1 MSLAVTPHVTDTA
14 GIPTARFEVH
24 ETHTGL
30 VVLAGD
36 RAYKAKKPV
45 VTDFLDFSTRER
57 REHACLREI
66 ELNRRLAADSYLG
79 LAHLVEPAGGP
90 GEPVIEM
97 RRYPDAERLATIVA
111 GGRPAKGHLDAIA
124 QQLSRLH
131 ADSPHGDEIN
141 TAGRRTAVVARWEE
155 NLAEL
160 SRRARALDAV
170 GSIALISRLF
180 RQYVDGRAALFDERI
195 NQCRIVDGH
204 GDLQAGDIFCTSDG
218 PVILDCLEFDD
229 QLRYVD
235 GIDDA
240 AFLAMDLQFR
250 GADELA
256 HHFLAGYRLASG
268 DTAPPSLAYFYCA
281 YRAIVR
287 AKVDCIRME
296 QGDAAG
302 GPDAMRHLELA
313 IRNLRAATVR
323 LILVGGAPGTG
334 KSTVARVLATTIA
347 AQLISSDDV
356 RAELRAGGWLDGP
369 AGQYGAGRYNHEQVE
384 LVYREMLKRAGS
396 LLAQGSSVILDAT
409 WRDTDMRR
417 HARTVGREH
426 SCPMVEIECS
436 APLGITQERIRNRHD
451 STSEV
456 TAEIAAELA
465 KEPVSWPEAHRVDT
479 TGPLSASVE
488 AAAAVCRCA
497 L

>member
-1 MSLAVTPHVTDTA
+1 MSLAVTPDAADTVVPA
-14 GIPTARFEVH
+14 ARIEVH

-57 REHACLREI
+57 RERACLREI

-79 LAHLVEPAGGP
+79 LAHLVAPAGGP

-97 RRYPDAERLATIVA
+97 RRYPDAERLATMVA
-111 GGRPAKGHLDAIA
+111 KGIPVEGHLDAIA
-124 QQLSRLH
+124 KQLSRLH
-131 ADSPHGDEIN
+131 ADSPHNEEISA
-141 TAGRRTAVVARWEE
+141 AGRRPAVVARWEQ

-160 SRRARALDAV
+160 GHRAAVLDAA

-180 RQYVDGRAALFDERI
+180 RQYIGGRAELFEQRVK
-195 NQCRIVDGH
+195 QHRIVDGH
-204 GDLQAGDIFCTSDG
+204 GDLQAGDIFCTADG
-218 PVILDCLEFDD
+218 PVVLDCLEFDD

-250 GADELA
+250 GAGELA
-256 HHFLAGYRLASG
+256 DRFLTDYRLAA
-268 DTAPPSLAYFYCA
+268 DDAAPPTLAYFYCA

-296 QGDAAG
+296 QGDAA
-302 GPDAMRHLELA
+302 ARSRALRHLELA
-313 IRNLRAATVR
+313 IKNLRAATVR

-334 KSTVARVLATTIA
+334 KTTVSRELAVAVT
-347 AQLISSDDV
+347 AQVISSDDV
-356 RAELRAGGWLDGP
+356 RAELHGAGRLGGP
-369 AGQYGAGRYNHEQVE
+369 AGQYGAGRYSREQVE
-384 LVYREMLKRAGS
+384 RVYREMLTRAGL
-396 LLAQGSSVILDAT
+396 LLAQGYSVILDAT
-409 WRDTDMRR
+409 WRDAEVRQ
-417 HARTVGREH
+417 HARALAHDH
-426 SCPMVEIECS
+426 SCPIVELECS
-436 APLGITQERIRNRHD
+436 APLPVAQDRIRHRRGG
-451 STSEV
+451 TSEV
-456 TAEIAAELA
+456 TAEIAAAVA
-465 KEPVSWPEAHRVDT
+465 KEPFSWPEAHRLDT
-479 TGPLSASVE
+479 TESLSSSVGD
-488 AAAAVCRCA
+488 AVAVCRAA

>member
-1 MSLAVTPHVTDTA
+1 MGLAVTPHVTDTVRV
-14 GIPTARFEVH
+14 PTERIEVH

-57 REHACLREI
+57 RERACLREI

-79 LAHLVEPAGGP
+79 LAHLVEPAGGS

-97 RRYPDAERLATIVA
+97 RRYPDVERLATIIA
-111 GGRPAKGHLDAIA
+111 TDRPAKGHLDAIA
-124 QQLSRLH
+124 QQLWRLH
-131 ADSPHGDEIN
+131 AESSHGDEIN
-141 TAGRRTAVVARWEE
+141 AAGRRTAVVARWEE

-160 SRRARALDAV
+160 SRRARVLDAA
-170 GSIALISRLF
+170 GSIALISSLF

-195 NQCRIVDGH
+195 DQCRIVDGH
-204 GDLQAGDIFCTSDG
+204 GDLQAGDIFCTADG
-218 PVILDCLEFDD
+218 PAILDCLEFDD

-250 GADELA
+250 GAGALA
-256 HHFLAGYRLASG
+256 DHFLAGYRLAAG

-281 YRAIVR
+281 YRATVR

-302 GPDAMRHLELA
+302 RPDAVRHLELA

-323 LILVGGAPGTG
+323 LVLVGGAPGTG
-334 KSTVARVLATTIA
+334 KSTVARALATTIA
-347 AQLISSDDV
+347 AQVISSDDV
-356 RAELRAGGWLDGP
+356 RAELRAGGRLGGP
-369 AGQYGAGRYNHEQVE
+369 AGQYGAGRYSRDQVE
-384 LVYREMLKRAGS
+384 LVYREMLKRAGL
-396 LLAQGSSVILDAT
+396 LLARGCSVILDAT
-409 WRDTDMRR
+409 WRDADMRR
-417 HARTVGREH
+417 HARTQGREH
-426 SCPMVEIECS
+426 SCPTVEIECS
-436 APLGITQERIRNRHD
+436 APLGTTQERIGSRRN

-465 KEPVSWPEAHRVDT
+465 KEPFSWPEAHRIDT
-479 TGPLSASVE
+479 TGPLSASVD
-488 AAAAVCRCA
+488 AAVAVYRCA

>member
-1 MSLAVTPHVTDTA
+1 MSLAVTPHVTDTVA
-14 GIPTARFEVH
+14 PAARIEVH

-57 REHACLREI
+57 RERACLREI

-79 LAHLVEPAGGP
+79 LAHLVAPAGGP

-97 RRYPDAERLATIVA
+97 RRYPDAERLATMVA
-111 GGRPAKGHLDAIA
+111 KGLPVEGHLDAIA
-124 QQLSRLH
+124 KQLARLH
-131 ADSPHGDEIN
+131 AVSPHNEEISA
-141 TAGRRTAVVARWEE
+141 AGRRTAVLARWEQ

-160 SRRARALDAV
+160 DRRATALDAV

-180 RQYVDGRAALFDERI
+180 QQYISGRSELFRQRVK
-195 NQCRIVDGH
+195 QHRIVDGH
-204 GDLQAGDIFCTSDG
+204 GDLQAGDIFCTVDG
-218 PVILDCLEFDD
+218 PVVLDCLEFDD

-250 GADELA
+250 GAAELA
-256 HHFLAGYRLASG
+256 DYFLTSYRQAA
-268 DTAPPSLAYFYCA
+268 DDAAPPSLPHFYCA
-281 YRAIVR
+281 YRATVR

-296 QGDAAG
+296 QGDVVAR
-302 GPDAMRHLELA
+302 PDALRHLELA
-313 IRNLRAATVR
+313 IRNLRTATVR

-334 KSTVARVLATTIA
+334 KSTVSRELATAVA
-347 AQLISSDDV
+347 AQVISSDDV
-356 RAELRAGGWLDGP
+356 RAELCEAGCLSGP
-369 AGQYGAGRYNHEQVE
+369 AGQYGTGRYSPEQVE
-384 LVYREMLKRAGS
+384 LVYREMLNRAGL
-396 LLAQGSSVILDAT
+396 LLAQGCSVILDAT
-409 WRDTDMRR
+409 WRDADLRQ
-417 HARTVGREH
+417 H
-426 SCPMVEIECS
+426 SRALAHDHGCPLVELECS
-436 APLGITQERIRNRHD
+436 APLGIAQERIRHRRG

-456 TAEIAAELA
+456 TAEIAAALA
-465 KEPVSWPEAHRVDT
+465 KEPFSWPEAHRLDT
-479 TGPLSASVE
+479 ADSLSATVD
-488 AAAAVCRCA
+488 AAVAVCRSA

>member
-1 MSLAVTPHVTDTA
+1 MSLAVTPHVTDTVVPA
-14 GIPTARFEVH
+14 ARVEVC

-57 REHACLREI
+57 RERACLREI

-79 LAHLVEPAGGP
+79 LAHLVQSAGGP

-97 RRYPDAERLATIVA
+97 RRYPDSERLATMVA
-111 GGRPAKGHLDAIA
+111 GGLPTQHHLDAIA

-131 ADSPHGDEIN
+131 ADSPHNEEISA
-141 TAGRRTAVVARWEE
+141 AGRRSAVVDRWEQ

-160 SRRARALDAV
+160 GHRARELDAV
-170 GSIALISRLF
+170 RAIALIGGLF
-180 RQYVDGRAALFDERI
+180 RRYIDGRAALFEERI
-195 NQCRIVDGH
+195 EQRRIVDGH
-204 GDLQAGDIFCTSDG
+204 GDLQAGDIFCTADG

-250 GADELA
+250 GARELA
-256 HHFLAGYRLASG
+256 DYFLAGYRQAT
-268 DTAPPSLAYFYCA
+268 DDAAPPSLPYFYCA

-296 QGDAAG
+296 QGDAGARS
-302 GPDAMRHLELA
+302 DAVRHLELA
-313 IRNLRAATVR
+313 IKNLRAATVR

-334 KSTVARVLATTIA
+334 KSTVSRALAVEVA
-347 AQLISSDDV
+347 AEVISSDDV
-356 RAELRAGGWLDGP
+356 RAELCEAGHLGGP
-369 AGQYGAGRYNHEQVE
+369 AGQYGAGRYSHEQVE
-384 LVYREMLKRAGS
+384 LVYREMLTRAGL
-396 LLAQGSSVILDAT
+396 LLAQGYSVVLDAT
-409 WRDTDMRR
+409 WRDAGMRQ
-417 HARTVGREH
+417 HARELGSENL
-426 SCPMVEIECS
+426 CPTVEIECM
-436 APLGITQERIRNRHD
+436 APLPIAQDRIRHRRD

-456 TAEIAAELA
+456 TAEMAAALT
-465 KEPVSWPEAHRVDT
+465 KEQVSWPQAHRIDT
-479 TGPLSASVE
+479 TAPLGASVD
-488 AAAAVCRCA
+488 AAVAACRSV

>member
-1 MSLAVTPHVTDTA
+1 MSLAVTPHVPETVVPA
-14 GIPTARFEVH
+14 ARIEVC

-57 REHACLREI
+57 RERACLREI

-79 LAHLVEPAGGP
+79 LAHLVESAGGP

-97 RRYPDAERLATIVA
+97 RRYPDSERLATMVA
-111 GGRPAKGHLDAIA
+111 AGLPTQHHLDAIA
-124 QQLSRLH
+124 QQLARLH
-131 ADSPHGDEIN
+131 ADSPHTEDIN
-141 TAGRRTAVVARWEE
+141 AAGSCGAVVGRWEE

-160 SRRARALDAV
+160 GHRARALDAV
-170 GSIALISRLF
+170 RAIALIGGLF
-180 RQYVDGRAALFDERI
+180 RQYVDGRSVLFEERV

-204 GDLQAGDIFCTSDG
+204 GDLQAGDIFCTADG

-250 GADELA
+250 EAHELA
-256 HHFLAGYRLASG
+256 DYFLAGYRQAA
-268 DTAPPSLAYFYCA
+268 DDAAPPSLAYFYCA

-296 QGDAAG
+296 QGDAGARS
-302 GPDAMRHLELA
+302 DAVRHLELA
-313 IRNLRAATVR
+313 IKNLRAATVR

-334 KSTVARVLATTIA
+334 KSTVSRALAVEVA
-347 AQLISSDDV
+347 AQVISSDDV
-356 RAELRAGGWLDGP
+356 RTELREAGHLGGP
-369 AGQYGAGRYNHEQVE
+369 AGQYGAGRYSREQVE
-384 LVYREMLKRAGS
+384 FVYREMLARAGL
-396 LLAQGSSVILDAT
+396 LLAQGHSVVLDAT
-409 WRDTDMRR
+409 WRDAGMRER
-417 HARTVGREH
+417 ARELGSDNRCPTVEL
-426 SCPMVEIECS
+426 ECS
-436 APLGITQERIRNRHD
+436 APLGVAQERIRHRRN

-456 TAEIAAELA
+456 TAEIAAALA
-465 KEPVSWPEAHRVDT
+465 KEEIRWPEAHRIDT
-479 TGPLSASVE
+479 AGPLGESV
-488 AAAAVCRCA
+488 AAAVATCRSA